1 MLLGNDFIYI
11 FGRILDANGSV
22 LTFVTPFLY
31 YLNSKNAKMGI
42 SIFELSEVIQWK
54 FLLKGDMDLHWWF
67 LLLKE
72 GQGCISL
79 KSIAEE
85 NNLSDLYLEQLVGPL
100 RNAGLIRSVRGAK
113 GGYQLRV
120 PAEEISAGDIIRLL
134 EGPITFVESI
144 ESEPPAQKQ
153 LWIRMRDAVRD
164 VLDNTTLK
172 YLAEYVDT
180 SEDLDGYMFY
190 I

>member
-1 MLLGNDFIYI
+1 M
-11 FGRILDANGSV
+11 
-22 LTFVTPFLY
+22 
-31 YLNSKNAKMGI
+31 
-42 SIFELSEVIQWK
+42 
-54 FLLKGDMDLHWWF
+54 
-67 LLLKE
+67 
-72 GQGCISL
+72 
-79 KSIAEE
+79 
-85 NNLSDLYLEQLVGPL
+85 
-100 RNAGLIRSVRGAK
+100 
-113 GGYQLRV
+113 

>member
-1 MLLGNDFIYI
+1 MKISTK
-11 FGRILDANGSV
+11 GRYG
-22 LTFVTPFLY
+22 LTLMIS
-31 YLNSKNAKMGI
+31 LAK
-42 SIFELSEVIQWK
+42 K
-54 FLLKGDMDLHWWF
+54 R
-67 LLLKE
+67 
-72 GQGCISL
+72 QGCISL

-144 ESEPPAQKQ
+144 ESEPPAQNNYGF
-153 LWIRMRDAVRD
+153 A
-164 VLDNTTLK
+164 
-172 YLAEYVDT
+172 
-180 SEDLDGYMFY
+180 
-190 I
+190 

>member
-1 MLLGNDFIYI
+1 
-11 FGRILDANGSV
+11 
-22 LTFVTPFLY
+22 
-31 YLNSKNAKMGI
+31 
-42 SIFELSEVIQWK
+42 
-54 FLLKGDMDLHWWF
+54 
-67 LLLKE
+67 
-72 GQGCISL
+72 GCISL

>member
-1 MLLGNDFIYI
+1 MKISTK
-11 FGRILDANGSV
+11 GRYG
-22 LTFVTPFLY
+22 LTLMIS
-31 YLNSKNAKMGI
+31 LAK
-42 SIFELSEVIQWK
+42 
-54 FLLKGDMDLHWWF
+54 
-67 LLLKE
+67 KE

-134 EGPITFVESI
+134 EGPIHLL
-144 ESEPPAQKQ
+144 K
-153 LWIRMRDAVRD
+153 
-164 VLDNTTLK
+164 VLNQNHLRK
-172 YLAEYVDT
+172 NNYGFA
-180 SEDLDGYMFY
+180 
-190 I
+190 

>member
-1 MLLGNDFIYI
+1 MKISTK
-11 FGRILDANGSV
+11 GRYG
-22 LTFVTPFLY
+22 LTLMIS
-31 YLNSKNAKMGI
+31 LAKR
-42 SIFELSEVIQWK
+42 
-54 FLLKGDMDLHWWF
+54 
-67 LLLKE
+67 E
-72 GQGCISL
+72 GQGCVSL

-85 NNLSDLYLEQLVGPL
+85 NKLSDLYLEQLVGPL
-100 RNAGLIRSVRGAK
+100 NAGLIRSVRGAK

-120 PAEEISAGDIIRLL
+120 PAEEITAGDIIRLL

-153 LWIRMRDAVRD
+153 LWLRMRDAIRD

-172 YLAEYVDT
+172 YLADYKETD
-180 SEDLDGYMFY
+180 EDLDGYMFY

>member
-1 MLLGNDFIYI
+1 M
-11 FGRILDANGSV
+11 
-22 LTFVTPFLY
+22 
-31 YLNSKNAKMGI
+31 
-42 SIFELSEVIQWK
+42 
-54 FLLKGDMDLHWWF
+54 
-67 LLLKE
+67 
-72 GQGCISL
+72 
-79 KSIAEE
+79 
-85 NNLSDLYLEQLVGPL
+85 
-100 RNAGLIRSVRGAK
+100 
-113 GGYQLRV
+113 
-120 PAEEISAGDIIRLL
+120 L